1 MKKTLLFILSAVML
15 SLCPTPTYSS
25 EDEGKKKDDASWLQ
39 YGFKIGANLEITSQY
54 SETDHLKKLVSGEF
68 LGYARFGK
76 YVYGEIG
83 FGYTFHKGTY
93 ECPEVPAMESSE
105 RVESRFLQIPVKA
118 VGHIVL
124 GKKVALQPQLGLL
137 YQPLIQVT
145 KNEINYN
152 KNTISR
158 HQLLWTAGLG
168 VKIHFVTIDLAYK
181 KNFTPFFSQKK
192 SAKPDY
198 FNIQLGFQ
206 L

>member
-1 MKKTLLFILSAVML
+1 MKKRLLLILTTFILGL
-15 SLCPTPTYSS
+15 SSIVAHP
-25 EDEGKKKDDASWLQ
+25 KDVNRQCGNSPSWLQ
-39 YGFKIGANLEITSQY
+39 YGFKIGANLGITSQY
-54 SETDHLKKLVSGEF
+54 SETDKLKKLISAEF
-68 LGYARFGK
+68 GAYARFGK
-76 YVYGEIG
+76 HVYGEIG

-93 ECPEVPAMESSE
+93 ECPEMPAIESSE

-124 GKKVALQPQLGLL
+124 GKKIALQPNLGIL

-168 VKIHFVTIDLAYK
+168 VKIHFVTVDLAYK